1 VPGVAVE
8 AYVVE
13 ERMDEPDPPRESSFP
28 VTRLGKLPPGFG
40 ARRLEQPGG
49 SGSV

>member
-1 VPGVAVE
+1 VE

-13 ERMDEPDPPRESSFP
+13 ERMDEPDPPRQSSFP
-28 VTRLGKLPPGFG
+28 VTCLGKLPPGFG